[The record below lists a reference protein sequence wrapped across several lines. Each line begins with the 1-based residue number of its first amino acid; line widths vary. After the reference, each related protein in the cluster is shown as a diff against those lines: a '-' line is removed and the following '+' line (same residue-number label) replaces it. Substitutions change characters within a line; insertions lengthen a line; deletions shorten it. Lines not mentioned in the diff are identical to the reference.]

1 MNIMEDR
8 KMANTLKEL
17 AGMPMKDTPY
27 FDESR
32 WVSPLNFAKEA
43 SFDKL
48 PTKVS
53 IHDVTLRDGEQTC
66 GLVWREDDRVRI
78 GEALNELGVDRIEV
92 GMPIISEENR
102 KAIKRLKQMN
112 LKSEI
117 VAFCRAIPKDLEAA
131 LEVGV
136 DRIIVEHAVNPYLN
150 TYVYHS
156 SMDEVVDKVTNCIQF
171 VRKNGVKVS
180 FMGWDATRSSL
191 EYVLETF
198 HRIAVNA
205 EPETMAFVDSF
216 GVGTPPAIQFA
227 FEELR
232 KVIPEKIGL
241 EFHVHNEFGM
251 AMGSVIAAIIG
262 GARTIHSSING
273 LGERTGNVATE
284 QVAAALKI
292 LLNIDT
298 GVDIS
303 KIWDVSKLVQDIAKL
318 APAYNNPVVGERLF
332 WVESG
337 VVVDALDKLNTAG
350 IQAAMTPYLPQLV
363 GRPGPEIKYGAFSGN
378 ASLKYYLKQKNIEAT
393 ENQLEEVLER
403 VHEEGRIRKAILE
416 ESLIARI
423 VADVI
428 GRA

>member
-1 MNIMEDR
+1 
-8 KMANTLKEL
+8 MANKLKEL
-17 AGMPMKDTPY
+17 AGMPMKGTPY

-32 WVSPLNFAKEA
+32 WVSPLNFAEEA
-43 SFDKL
+43 SFGKF
-48 PTKVS
+48 PKRVS

-102 KAIKRLKQMN
+102 KAIKRLKRMK

-117 VAFCRAIPKDLEAA
+117 VAFCRAMPKDLDAA

-150 TYVYHS
+150 AYVYHS
-156 SMDEVVDKVTNCIQF
+156 SMDEVVGKVTDCINY

-191 EYVLETF
+191 DYVLETF
-198 HRIAVNA
+198 GRIAKNA

-232 KVIPEKIGL
+232 KAVPEKIGL
-241 EFHVHNEFGM
+241 EFHVHNEFGL
-251 AMGSVIAAIIG
+251 AMGSVIAAIVG
-262 GARTIHSSING
+262 GARTIHSSMNG

-292 LLNIDT
+292 LLNIDS

-303 KIWDVSKLVQDIAKL
+303 KLWGVSKLVQDIAKL
-318 APAYNNPVVGERLF
+318 SPAYNNPVVGERLF

-337 VVVDALDKLNTAG
+337 VVVDALDKLNVAG
-350 IQAAMTPYLPQLV
+350 IKAAMTPYLPQLV

-378 ASLKYYLKQKNIEAT
+378 ASLKYYLKQKKIEAT
-393 ENQLEEVLER
+393 DDQLEEILEK
-403 VHEEGRIRKAILE
+403 VHEEGRIRKTILE
-416 ESLIARI
+416 ESLVAQI
-423 VADVI
+423 VAGVV
-428 GRA
+428 GKA

>member
-1 MNIMEDR
+1 M
-8 KMANTLKEL
+8 
-17 AGMPMKDTPY
+17 
-27 FDESR
+27 
-32 WVSPLNFAKEA
+32 
-43 SFDKL
+43 
-48 PTKVS
+48 
-53 IHDVTLRDGEQTC
+53 RDGEQTC
-66 GLVWREDDRVRI
+66 GLLWREDDRVRI

-102 KAIKRLKQMN
+102 RAIKRLKRMN

-117 VAFCRAIPKDLEAA
+117 VAFCRAMPKDLDAA

-150 TYVYHS
+150 AYVYQS
-156 SMDEVVDKVTNCIQF
+156 SMDEVVGKVTDCIQY
-171 VRKNGVKVS
+171 VKNNGVKVS

-191 EYVLETF
+191 DYVLETF
-198 HRIAVNA
+198 GRIAKNA

-232 KVIPEKIGL
+232 KVVPERIGL
-241 EFHVHNEFGM
+241 EFHVHNEFGL
-251 AMGSVIAAIIG
+251 AMGSVIAAIVG
-262 GARTIHSSING
+262 GARTIHSSVNG

-318 APAYNNPVVGERLF
+318 SPAYNSPVVGERLF

-337 VVVDALDKLNTAG
+337 VVVDALDKLNVAG
-350 IQAAMTPYLPQLV
+350 IKAAMTPYLPQLV

-378 ASLKYYLKQKNIEAT
+378 ASLKYYLKQEKIEAT
-393 ENQLEEVLER
+393 EDQLEEILER
-403 VHEEGRIRKAILE
+403 VHEEGRIRKTNLE
-416 ESLIARI
+416 ESLVAQI
-423 VADVI
+423 VAGVV
-428 GRA
+428 GKA